1 MNNLIIEQNK
11 KLAFMSAFFLA
22 LCIFLGYVVSRGFF
36 SIDQAVQDSVV
47 SLRNDFLSSI
57 FIIITNIASPLFL
70 QIYSIAMFL
79 FLVCLNRLHESVN
92 FVVSMF
98 AGMVSFFAVKSL
110 FEISRPLD
118 KITNATGW
126 GFPSG
131 HTTLATI
138 AFLLTIYFCKD
149 LIKKD
154 AYRKIFVE
162 FFALII
168 ALIAVSRIYLGAHF
182 LSDVIGGFFLGLAI
196 VLISVIFARTK

>member
-11 KLAFMSAFFLA
+11 KLAFLSAFFIA
-22 LCIFLGYVVSRGFF
+22 ICIFLGYIVSKGFF
-36 SIDQAVQDSVV
+36 SIDQIVQAGAV
-47 SLRNDFLSSI
+47 SLRNDFLTPVMI
-57 FIIITNIASPLFL
+57 TVTNIASPLFL

-79 FLVCLNRLHESVN
+79 FLACLNKLHESVN

-98 AGMVSFFAVKSL
+98 VGMFSFFAVKAL

-126 GFPSG
+126 SFPSG

-154 AYRKIFVE
+154 THRKIFVE